1 MKRRWIVSLGAGLLG
16 AVALIAPIQTLLA
29 GKNDDARAMVQRGIA
44 ALAKGDPRTARVELM
59 NAIRADPDWA
69 DARVAQARVLLALG
83 DGAGAKGELDRARA
97 LGAPPRNTRHL
108 MAHALLLSGEPE
120 AALKEAQADD
130 VIPQQAA
137 YAARIAACA
146 FQALGQIPHAAAAFD
161 KSIALDPKDAD
172 TWIDLGRCHLATGD
186 RAAALLASDRA
197 MALAPRRPSALTLR
211 AELVRDQYGAK
222 ASLPWFDQ
230 ALASD
235 ANYLPAL
242 VEYAATLADMG
253 QAQRML
259 SLTRRILALDPNN
272 SRAYFMQSVMAAR
285 AGKMDL
291 ARQMLEKVGDRL
303 DDQPATLLLRG
314 VLHLDSGNARL
325 AADQFEPLVERQPFN
340 FQARLLYARALF
352 QTGEFRE
359 ADAMVRPLASRGD
372 ADSYTLLLAS
382 RVREALG
389 DPDGAQALLARAMR
403 PDLSAS
409 ALLPLDPDVPSLAV
423 AANADMRVAPTNI
436 SYVRV
441 LLAQG
446 DTSAA
451 LSRAATLRDA
461 NRGAPEAYV
470 AFGDAQAEAGR
481 WNQAA
486 RSYAAAANLNYSEC
500 IALRLAT
507 AWNRAGQAAQAEE
520 ALALYLEQNPDSIA
534 ANRLAATAWMQAGE
548 WKRAAAAL
556 ESIRAK
562 VGNND
567 AYLLVDLAWAYLGL
581 GDTRQAGV
589 YAAHAY
595 RIFPSSP
602 VTSDAY
608 GWMLFKV
615 SGRNQASLDLLEKA
629 VALSPGNTVVKG
641 HLATA
646 SAATRRK
653 S

>member
-1 MKRRWIVSLGAGLLG
+1 MKRRWIVSAGAALLG

-29 GKNDDARAMVQRGIA
+29 GNSDDARAMVQRGIA
-44 ALAKGDPRTARVELM
+44 ALAKGNPRTARVELM

-83 DGAGAKGELDRARA
+83 DGAGAKGELDRART

-120 AALKEAQADD
+120 AALKEAQAND

-146 FQALGQIPHAAAAFD
+146 FQALSQIPQAAAAFD
-161 KSIALDPKDAD
+161 KSIALDSNDAD
-172 TWIDLGRCHLATGD
+172 TWIDLGRFHLSTGD
-186 RAAALLASDRA
+186 RAAALVASDRA
-197 MALAPRRPSALTLR
+197 MALAPRRPAALTLR
-211 AELVRDQYGAK
+211 AELIRDQYGAK
-222 ASLPWFDQ
+222 ASLPWFEQ

-235 ANYLPAL
+235 AHYLPAL

-272 SRAYFMQSVMAAR
+272 PRAYFMQSVLAAR
-285 AGKMDL
+285 AGNMDL
-291 ARQMLEKVGDRL
+291 ARQMLEKVGNRL

-325 AADQFEPLVERQPFN
+325 AADQLASLVQWQPFN

-352 QTGEFRE
+352 QAGEFGE
-359 ADAMVRPLASRGD
+359 ADATVTPLASRAD
-372 ADSYTLLLAS
+372 ADSYTLLLAG
-382 RVREALG
+382 RVHEALG
-389 DPDGAQALLARAMR
+389 DAGAAQSLRARASR
-403 PDLSAS
+403 PDLGSS
-409 ALLPLDPDVPSLAV
+409 ALLPLDPDLPSLAV

-446 DTSAA
+446 DASVA
-451 LSRAATLRDA
+451 LSRATILRDA

-470 AFGDAQAEAGR
+470 AVGDAQAEAGR
-481 WNQAA
+481 WDQAA
-486 RSYAAAANLNYSEC
+486 RSYAAAANLSYSEG
-500 IALRLAT
+500 IALRLAA
-507 AWNRAGQAAQAEE
+507 AWNRAGQTAQAEE

-534 ANRLAATAWMQAGE
+534 ANRLAATAWMRAGD

-556 ESIRAK
+556 ESVRAK
-562 VGNND
+562 LGNND
-567 AYLLVDLAWAYLGL
+567 AYLLTDLAWAYLGL
-581 GDTRQAGV
+581 GDARQASV

-595 RIFPSSP
+595 RMFPSSP

-608 GWMLFKV
+608 GWMLFKAR
-615 SGRNQASLDLLEKA
+615 GRNQASLDLLEKA
-629 VALSPGNTVVKG
+629 VALSPGNTVVRG
-641 HLATA
+641 HLATIN
-646 SAATRRK
+646 AATRRK